1 MSVRDFRYVTIECIH
16 PALGSAFF
24 YFFFFFFKLE
34 NSVIGETSLLGF
46 RVARPY

>member
-24 YFFFFFFKLE
+24 SFFLFFKLE